1 MTDDDVDA
9 AVLLVLAGQSSGYV
23 CGSAASAF
31 VAYGLTLPEAT
42 ADEPNPLTADVVAA
56 SCARLVTSGDA
67 EQVDGTGWIITDAG
81 RAAG

>member
-9 AVLLVLAGQSSGYV
+9 AVLLVLSGQSVGYV

-31 VAYGLTLPEAT
+31 VAYGLTLIVVSG
-42 ADEPNPLTADVVAA
+42 DPNPLSPDVIEA
-56 SCARLVTSGDA
+56 SCARIATAGHA
-67 EQVDGTGWIITDAG
+67 EQVDDDGWIITDAG